1 MYQLYDRGLVKSL
14 DDLLS
19 DYCPRFS
26 MLNPFNSRNITLRQI
41 ASQVT
46 RCTVHVHLW
55 YEVWIDFRVI
65 DLVVIINTTMSS
77 KIKREIEHMAKN
89 SVKLV
94 DS

>member
-14 DDLLS
+14 DDPLS

-55 YEVWIDFRVI
+55 YEVWIDFRVMN
-65 DLVVIINTTMSS
+65 LVMITMLCMS
-77 KIKREIEHMAKN
+77 I
-89 SVKLV
+89 
-94 DS
+94 